1 MIAELPDHLAFTG
14 PFLWSRRLIKRA
26 IMFARKRILAAASS
40 LGHCS
45 DRQGSRGS
53 EVMGTRQR
61 IDVVQRRGMIA
72 FFCAPAAAGAGTYR
86 DTAASV
92 SDRLVMT
99 CRTRRPHLLLQLFI
113 PHASSSSPARL
124 VASARRSPQWIHF
137 DSLRHSYVC
146 VHADEDAEP
155 RGRGARK
162 EELARPTLAS
172 PAVPA
177 ATSPGTRPS
186 VSLIGGIC
194 PYQTPLSTS
203 TPARILLAPLRGNC
217 RLTLPSSAPSC
228 CVRSL
233 HLSICSSRRLHRGLR
248 RSGGISFPMH
258 FNRSSFAL
266 S

>member
-1 MIAELPDHLAFTG
+1 MWSSEASESPEARDDSL
-14 PFLWSRRLIKRA
+14 FL
-26 IMFARKRILAAASS
+26 
-40 LGHCS
+40 CS
-45 DRQGSRGS
+45 CR
-53 EVMGTRQR
+53 
-61 IDVVQRRGMIA
+61 RRGRHI
-72 FFCAPAAAGAGTYR
+72 PGYR
-86 DTAASV
+86 GLGIGSACDDLS
-92 SDRLVMT
+92 
-99 CRTRRPHLLLQLFI
+99 
-113 PHASSSSPARL
+113 HASTSPPSPAFHPTCIHL
-124 VASARRSPQWIHF
+124 IASTPRRISSEKPLL
-137 DSLRHSYVC
+137 DSLRFFATCYLY

-155 RGRGARK
+155 SGRGARK

-203 TPARILLAPLRGNC
+203 TPARILLTPLRGNC
-217 RLTLPSSAPSC
+217 RLMLPSSAPSC

-233 HLSICSSRRLHRGLR
+233 HLPICCSRRLHRGLT

-266 S
+266 P